1 MGSTQSR
8 LPTEEE
14 IASAKAYSREL
25 AKYADKSSVR
35 MKLVSDGQSSDDFV
49 LPGHLVELML
59 RVATEVSMGN
69 GVSILPIH
77 TELTTQQAANLL
89 NVSRPFLVSLLD
101 DGSIPHRKVGSHR
114 RVLAQDILTFQEDQR
129 RDREAALDE
138 LAELSDDMGLY
149 DEAP

>member
-1 MGSTQSR
+1 MGTTPSR
-8 LPTEEE
+8 LPTEDE

-69 GVSILPIH
+69 GVSILPISAH
-77 TELTTQQAANLL
+77 IGEYSPRTYWLFRKTSG
-89 NVSRPFLVSLLD
+89 VSAKP
-101 DGSIPHRKVGSHR
+101 
-114 RVLAQDILTFQEDQR
+114 
-129 RDREAALDE
+129 
-138 LAELSDDMGLY
+138 LSMS
-149 DEAP
+149 